1 MYHPAS
7 AVLIFLIIRSRRLPT
22 DRSSNFKILKW
33 LSLLELSANPYLKF
47 SGLIFLPLTDHVTL
61 APGLTVVEITSI
73 SSVIP
78 SICCGGGIM
87 NGDSVNRLAET
98 LTPFA
103 SQEKTVK
110 SAGLIFLTINV
121 DLSNSFLISYLSM
134 LKIPLKICE
143 M

>member
-1 MYHPAS
+1 
-7 AVLIFLIIRSRRLPT
+7 
-22 DRSSNFKILKW
+22 
-33 LSLLELSANPYLKF
+33 
-47 SGLIFLPLTDHVTL
+47 
-61 APGLTVVEITSI
+61 
-73 SSVIP
+73 
-78 SICCGGGIM
+78 M

-143 M
+143 MLCYKTEGSRFLDNNTETKFKPEF